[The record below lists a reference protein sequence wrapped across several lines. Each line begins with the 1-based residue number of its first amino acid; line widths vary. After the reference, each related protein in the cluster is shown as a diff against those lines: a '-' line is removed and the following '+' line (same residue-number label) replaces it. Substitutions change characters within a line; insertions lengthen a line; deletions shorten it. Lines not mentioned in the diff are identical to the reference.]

1 MDLETPPVL
10 PDHLAQ
16 SLTLAH
22 WLQQASSRNPLR
34 DMPVFFQ
41 PGPDLTLLLQG
52 SIFGPLLF
60 NHLTPGPGQWQV
72 AMK

>member
-22 WLQQASSRNPLR
+22 WPQQASSRSPLR
-34 DMPVFFQ
+34 DM

-52 SIFGPLLF
+52 SIPGPLLF